1 MRGLA
6 HLPCLAKPRGAS
18 GGKFI
23 PRLAPVALWGR
34 ENQGRER
41 EEACSE
47 REEARKKM
55 IPRTEFKEDKSPFVM
70 DETVYRRFDSA
81 KEAFVLVGQQD
92 TSQIGPNFFMEKL
105 IRRMVEN
112 IGNQVE
118 GKSREDYALTMGAE
132 AIHFILG
139 AYGDQNANRLFLKWA
154 PLFVPEFLSKS
165 PVEMA
170 PDRFTGLVVNAAR
183 IYGADLVGIT
193 DLDRRWVYSADLN
206 HPFIFED
213 VERPMETEEALVI
226 PNSVNKAIVM
236 APDMNRKLI
245 LESPKATEFAATD
258 LGYSKMAWL
267 SIMLAEFIRA
277 MGYHAIPCMNDTAL
291 SVPLA
296 IAAGL
301 GQAGRHGL
309 LITPEYGS
317 CVRLCKVLTNMP
329 LQTHRP
335 IDFGVEEF
343 CNQCLA
349 CTKACPA
356 EAISSGEQT
365 FTGVCESNNPGLKKW
380 YVHAE
385 KCLRFWQENGA
396 ACANCIAAC
405 PFTRTKPFVSQC
417 VECEKCIAPNCPL
430 QSIMNERQKHGYPEG

>member
-1 MRGLA
+1 
-6 HLPCLAKPRGAS
+6 
-18 GGKFI
+18 
-23 PRLAPVALWGR
+23 
-34 ENQGRER
+34 
-41 EEACSE
+41 
-47 REEARKKM
+47 M
-55 IPRTEFKEDKSPFVM
+55 IPRTEFKPDESPFVI
-70 DETVYRRFDSA
+70 DERAYGRFDAA
-81 KEAFVLVGQQD
+81 KTAFVLVGQQD
-92 TSQIGPNFFMEKL
+92 TSKLGPAFFMEKL
-105 IRRMVEN
+105 IRRMRENVEQ
-112 IGNQVE
+112 GVQ

-132 AIHFILG
+132 AIHYILG
-139 AYGDQNANRLFLKWA
+139 AYGDQNANRLFLKWD
-154 PLFVPEFLSKS
+154 PLFVPEFFSKS
-165 PVEMA
+165 PVKMA
-170 PDRFTGLVVNAAR
+170 SDRLTSLVFNAAR
-183 IYGADLVGIT
+183 IYGADLVGIA

-213 VERPMETEEALVI
+213 VDRPMETNEAFVI
-226 PNSVNKAIVM
+226 PHSVNKAIVM

-296 IAAGL
+296 VSAGL
-301 GQAGRHGL
+301 GQVGRNGL

-317 CVRLCKVLTNMP
+317 CVRICKVLTDMP
-329 LQTHRP
+329 LEINRP

-343 CNQCLA
+343 CRQCLGCA
-349 CTKACPA
+349 RACPA
-356 EAISSGEQT
+356 DAISYGEQT

-385 KCLRFWQENGA
+385 KCLRFWQENGS

-405 PFTRTKPFVSQC
+405 PFTRTLPFVTQC
-417 VECEKCIAPNCPL
+417 VECEHCIAPNCPL
-430 QSIMNERQKHGYPEG
+430 QSIMNERQKYGYPEG